1 MLWAGVS
8 PRRCPHM
15 SFSKDVFQSFSFLG
29 RNETEE
35 EMQPWMPC
43 PCEPGTVQWC
53 DLCASGL
60 TLHWDTGSSL
70 LLGDAPYE
78 ARTENCPEADEEDQ
92 GQQTSRGPSEIH
104 FRSEVVPVPSDGGGT
119 SCSDITRGGIS
130 FRTCFTE
137 RLVAGVQSNV
147 CSLNVVTGCVE
158 MHVVPDSE
166 NSFCEV

>member
-1 MLWAGVS
+1 
-8 PRRCPHM
+8 M

-53 DLCASGL
+53 GLCTSGL

-78 ARTENCPEADEEDQ
+78 ARTENCPEADKEDQ
-92 GQQTSRGPSEIH
+92 GQQTSRGPSEKH
-104 FRSEVVPVPSDGGGT
+104 FRSEVVLVPSDGGGT
-119 SCSDITRGGIS
+119 PAAVTLPVEAFHSVHVSLSGS
-130 FRTCFTE
+130 WP
-137 RLVAGVQSNV
+137 GVQSSV
-147 CSLNVVTGCVE
+147 CSLNVVTGSVE